1 MQIHQIQPYENSFI
15 IRSTESVEYVSNS
28 KIFYPMHYSFLKKI
42 LEMHFIIEYMV
53 KINLAET
60 FQFYFPELS

>member
-1 MQIHQIQPYENSFI
+1 MFQIPKSLIQGI
-15 IRSTESVEYVSNS
+15 I
-28 KIFYPMHYSFLKKI
+28 FFLKKI

>member
-1 MQIHQIQPYENSFI
+1 MFQIPKSFI
-15 IRSTESVEYVSNS
+15 QGI
-28 KIFYPMHYSFLKKI
+28 IFLKKI